1 MTRAEGVFS
10 PKNRALTGGL
20 VLTVTLVGF
29 EALAVATV
37 LPVVEED
44 LGGISLYGWIFSTYL
59 LASLVG
65 TVIAGREVDR
75 MGPAKPFALGCLLFA
90 VGLLAGGLAPD
101 MPFLVGARVV
111 QGLGAGVI
119 PATAYA
125 TIGRCYPASLQP
137 RMFAVLATAWVVP
150 GLAGPGLAGLVA
162 HAVGWRWVFLG
173 LLPLVA
179 MAALISVPPL
189 ARVEPVF
196 DPDAP
201 RLRTSDGVLVAFGA
215 ALVIGG
221 LTASSVPALVL
232 PLVAAGLLVGLP
244 PLGRLV
250 PSGTARAR
258 AGLPATI
265 LARGVLTF
273 AFFGTDAFV
282 PLAIQQVRHESVTY
296 TGVVL
301 TVTTL
306 CWTAGA
312 WVQERLVGR
321 LGPRLFVS
329 GGFVLVACGIVG
341 VAAVL
346 NPSVPLWTILVTWSL
361 GTLGMGF
368 AYASLSLIMLAEAD
382 PGREGTASASL
393 QLSDQLGIA
402 MGTGLAGAV
411 VALGAVA
418 AWPEADSL
426 HAACAITAIAALGGV
441 LIALRLPRVL
451 RMDAAPMLGAP
462 APSHLAASGA
472 REER

>member
-1 MTRAEGVFS
+1 MTGDRATRPEGVFS
-10 PKNRALTGGL
+10 AKHRALTTGL
-20 VLTVTLVGF
+20 VLTITLVGF

-37 LPVVEED
+37 LPVVEHD
-44 LGGISLYGWIFSTYL
+44 LGGISLYGWIFSAYL

-90 VGLLAGGLAPD
+90 IGLVGGGLAPS
-101 MPFLVGARVV
+101 MLFLVAARVV

-125 TIGRCYPASLQP
+125 TIGRCYPASLQA
-137 RMFAVLATAWVVP
+137 RMFAVLSTAWVVP

-179 MAALISVPPL
+179 LAAAISLPPL
-189 ARVEPVF
+189 SRVEPVF

-221 LTASSVPALVL
+221 LTASSIPVLVPLLVG
-232 PLVAAGLLVGLP
+232 AGLLIGLR

-250 PSGTARAR
+250 PAGTARAR
-258 AGLPATI
+258 AGLPAAI

-296 TGVVL
+296 TGIVL

-306 CWTAGA
+306 SWTTGT

-321 LGPRLFVS
+321 LGPRIFVRA
-329 GGFVLVACGIVG
+329 GFVLIAGGIVG

-346 NPSVPLWTILVTWSL
+346 SPAVPVWTIVITWSI
-361 GTLGMGF
+361 GALGMGF
-368 AYASLSLIMLAEAD
+368 AYSSLSLIMLNEAEA
-382 PGREGTASASL
+382 GREGTASASL
-393 QLSDQLGIA
+393 QLSDQLGFA
-402 MGTGLAGAV
+402 LGTGIAGAV
-411 VALGAVA
+411 VALGAVT
-418 AWPEADSL
+418 AWLEADSL
-426 HAACAITAIAALGGV
+426 RVAAGITTVAAIAGV
-441 LIALRLPRVL
+441 LIAQRLPSRL
-451 RMDAAPMLGAP
+451 RKVDAL
-462 APSHLAASGA
+462 S
-472 REER
+472 